1 MLNGFINVNKPS
13 GISSNKMLNIIK
25 HDIDGSKIGFVG
37 TLDPLASGVLPVCIG
52 FATRLSDY
60 ISDPIKEYILTG
72 NFGAET
78 DTCDTE
84 GKIINESK
92 YDHVEKNNLNTYLK
106 KLKVYYNQEAPI
118 FSALKV
124 KGKKMYELARQGIE
138 VKPKVRQVKLIDFE
152 IIDFEKP
159 TFKIKILCSKGFYVR
174 SLVRDIG
181 RNLGTHAHLTSLIRT
196 KSSGFDIKDSFSAN
210 DIKYHITNGS
220 VKNLI
225 TPINELLI
233 DFELIYLN
241 KLESK
246 KILNGNNLRKEIS
259 KLKNNDKLIIL
270 DENSSIISIGEYV
283 DGVISPSKVVSH
295 D

>member
-72 NFGAET
+72 NFGVET

-92 YDHVEKNNLNTYLK
+92 YDHVEKNNLNTFLK
-106 KLKVYYNQEAPI
+106 KLKVFYNQEAPI

-181 RNLGTHAHLTSLIRT
+181 RNLGTHAHLTSLMRT
-196 KSSGFDIKDSFSAN
+196 KSSGFDIKDSFSVN

-259 KLKNNDKLIIL
+259 KLKNNDKLIIF